1 MVIEVLT
8 PVHVGSGN
16 KLLMN
21 LDFIVKGNIV
31 KGNRVVILDTPKLFG
46 YLIEKGY
53 DAVDIAKVELKD
65 LINKERI
72 DVENFKK
79 YALPFTGAVKSE
91 ISEHIK
97 TGGKPYIPGSSIKGA
112 IRTAVLWYAVKN
124 DKRLLDFAIKSLE
137 NKISRSRGRVTSK
150 ILKEADDDL
159 ERVVFGKEPRNTRN
173 DIMRAV
179 RIGDSKPFKS
189 LRVYEVKVLGSR
201 GIGISAECIDGGK
214 AEVEID
220 VDEEVLKNLDSE
232 YKGLVKDV
240 DTIAEI
246 TKEFSEALIE
256 AELKYNYFEKTK
268 AEFRAVKKCRGIVL
282 RLGWGT
288 GWYSKTIGLLLKTH
302 TKFEGLRRKLG
313 LGRNPRTKKVSN
325 KFPKTRKVTVDG
337 KPLGWVNIN
346 I

>member
-1 MVIEVLT
+1 MEIEVLT

-21 LDFIVKGNIV
+21 LDFIVR
-31 KGNRVVILDTPKLFG
+31 GNRVVMLDTPKLFG

-53 DAVDIAKVELKD
+53 DAVDIAKVELKE

-79 YALPFTGAVKSE
+79 YALPFTGAVRSE

-137 NKISRSRGRVTSK
+137 NKISWNRGRVTSK
-150 ILKEADDDL
+150 ILKEADDEL
-159 ERVVFGKEPRNTRN
+159 ERIVFGKELRNTRN

-179 RIGDSKPFKS
+179 RIADSKPFRS

-201 GIGISAECIDGGK
+201 GIGICAECIDGGK
-214 AEVEID
+214 AEVEVD
-220 VDEEVLKNLDSE
+220 VDESILRNLNGR
-232 YKGLVKDV
+232 YKWLVEDV

-256 AELKYNYFEKTK
+256 AELKYNYSEKTK
-268 AEFRAVKKCRGIVL
+268 AEFIAVKRCRRIVL

-302 TKFEGLRRKLG
+302 PRFEYLRTKLG
-313 LGRNPRTKKVSN
+313 LGKNPKTKKVSSV
-325 KFPKTRKVTVDG
+325 FPKTRKVTVDE
-337 KPLGWVNIN
+337 KPLGWVNIKV
-346 I
+346 